1 YLPPGVD
8 WPDQE
13 GLPVQCHRELH
24 ISAATLDLDAD
35 PVSHPPHGGL
45 AELVSDRHALLC
57 SDDGP
62 VQLAHQEQRSSEVEE
77 CKRENALS
85 AARPSLASEAHR
97 AFATFHTG
105 LCVAGPALDCRQVGP
120 VTGCFSA
127 VGPAFAET
135 AGLQDVHA
143 ARVQIAGLK

>member
-1 YLPPGVD
+1 GSGQPRQSEALAVRVGLHRSSQAQAALPPTGRDQECNHHREAGYLPPGVD

-35 PVSHPPHGGL
+35 PVSHPPPGGL

-105 LCVAGPALDCRQVGP
+105 LCV
-120 VTGCFSA
+120 
-127 VGPAFAET
+127 
-135 AGLQDVHA
+135 
-143 ARVQIAGLK
+143 